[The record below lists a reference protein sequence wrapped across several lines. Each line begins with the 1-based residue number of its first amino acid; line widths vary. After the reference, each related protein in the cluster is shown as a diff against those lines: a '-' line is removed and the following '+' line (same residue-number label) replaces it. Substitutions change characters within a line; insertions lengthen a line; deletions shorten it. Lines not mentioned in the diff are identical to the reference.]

1 MASYK
6 PVTHVIFDLDGT
18 LIGTEEIFEKIYQ
31 GMANKYGKTMTWELR
46 QRCMGRP
53 AYDALSIMISELG
66 LPLTVEQYDTI
77 AKQTFSDS
85 VQKEL
90 LNCKLK
96 PGARRLVE
104 HLNKNQIP
112 IAIATSSK
120 KESFV
125 IKTKNHQDLLRKFSH
140 QVLAPNDPD
149 VKRGKPAPD
158 IFLVCAE
165 RFKDKPNP
173 EEVLVF
179 EDSPSG
185 VRAAV
190 AAGMQVVMV
199 PDTRINPELCKG
211 ATLVLETMEEFQPE
225 LFGLPA
231 FLE

>member
-1 MASYK
+1 MALKKSLK
-6 PVTHVIFDLDGT
+6 
-18 LIGTEEIFEKIYQ
+18 KIYQ

-53 AYDALSIMISELG
+53 AYDALSIMI
-66 LPLTVEQYDTI
+66 T
-77 AKQTFSDS
+77 
-85 VQKEL
+85 
-90 LNCKLK
+90 
-96 PGARRLVE
+96 
-104 HLNKNQIP
+104 
-112 IAIATSSK
+112 IATSSK

-185 VRAAV
+185 VRPLLQLECKWLWYQTLESTQNSAK
-190 AAGMQVVMV
+190 GHTSLG
-199 PDTRINPELCKG
+199 DDGRISTRTIWIASIFRMNI
-211 ATLVLETMEEFQPE
+211 
-225 LFGLPA
+225 
-231 FLE
+231 